1 VNFSYEVIM
10 QTLHFL
16 GWWHFCFKAICG
28 TVEAN

>member
-1 VNFSYEVIM
+1 M